1 MPYNPGVTDISGQIR
16 AQGIVG
22 GAQTIANGVN
32 NAGNTIRQ
40 QQEEYRQNEMKRRLA
55 DAAFNGA
62 TQADPSV
69 MQELMKD
76 PETAKLLQKRQGGKA
91 TLSDSMYLAGMV
103 GAYGKAKEE
112 KQANDFRAMQMQREK
127 DVEMRRAQ
135 ALNELAKLERTNFDG
150 VDSTTAGA
158 LQDVLAATKYSGR
171 PMDPEHI
178 AAFVQNA
185 RDKEQRNYLEQMKLE
200 ARARE
205 PQFLEG
211 PGGTQFVRDNQ
222 GDVKQVTMP
231 KEAGPA
237 APNKDGTTLVD
248 PATGRTFV
256 YKGGRQYDLAT
267 GAPRIVQKM
276 ENGFP
281 SGGTMENPMFQQQ
294 DQGAVD
300 DLIGKAPAKA
310 APKAP
315 EIVNKAPES
324 NGRFKVLR
332 KS

>member
-1 MPYNPGVTDISGQIR
+1 MAYNPGVTDISGQIR
-16 AQGIVG
+16 AQSIVG
-22 GAQTIANGVN
+22 GAQSIGSSVE
-32 NAGNTIRQ
+32 NAFK
-40 QQEEYRQNEMKRRLA
+40 EYRQNETKRKLA
-55 DAAFNGA
+55 SAAVNGA
-62 TQADPSV
+62 LQADPAV
-69 MQELMKD
+69 MQALSSD
-76 PETAKLLQKRQGGKA
+76 PEAAKLLQKRQSGKA
-91 TLSDSMYLAGMV
+91 TVSDEMYLAGMV

-112 KQANDFRAMQMQREK
+112 KQASDFRAMQMQREK

-150 VDSTTAGA
+150 IDSTTAGA

-211 PGGTQFVRDNQ
+211 PGGTQFVRDNN

-231 KEAGPA
+231 KGETPD
-237 APNKDGTTLVD
+237 APNKDGTTVVD

-256 YKGGRQYDLAT
+256 WKGGRQYDLAT
-267 GAPRIVQKM
+267 GAPRIVQRM

-281 SGGTMENPMFQQQ
+281 VGGTMENTMFQQQ
-294 DQGAVD
+294 DQGTVD

>member
-1 MPYNPGVTDISGQIR
+1 MAYNPGVSDISGQIR

-22 GAQTIANGVN
+22 GAQSIGSSVE
-32 NAGNTIRQ
+32 NAFK
-40 QQEEYRQNEMKRRLA
+40 EYRQNETKRKLA
-55 DAAFNGA
+55 SAAVNGA
-62 TQADPSV
+62 FQADPAV
-69 MQELMKD
+69 MQALASD
-76 PETAKLLQKRQGGKA
+76 PEAAKLLQKRQGGKS
-91 TLSDSMYLAGMV
+91 TVSDEMYLAGMV

-112 KQANDFRAMQMQREK
+112 KQASDFRAMQMQREK

-150 VDSTTAGA
+150 IDSTTAGA

-211 PGGTQFVRDNQ
+211 PGGTQFVRDNN

-231 KEAGPA
+231 KGETPD
-237 APNKDGTTLVD
+237 APNKDGTTVVD

-256 YKGGRQYDLAT
+256 WKGGRQYDLAT
-267 GAPRIVQKM
+267 GAPRIVQRM

-281 SGGTMENPMFQQQ
+281 VGGTMENTMFQQQ
-294 DQGAVD
+294 DQGTVD